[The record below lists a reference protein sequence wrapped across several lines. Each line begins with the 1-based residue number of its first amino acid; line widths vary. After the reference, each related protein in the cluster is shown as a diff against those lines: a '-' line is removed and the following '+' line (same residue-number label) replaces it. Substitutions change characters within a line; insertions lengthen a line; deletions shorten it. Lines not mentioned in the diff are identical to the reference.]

1 MTSDNLNIL
10 SPGHVIRTRYLEPS
24 GLSVKGFAEEMG
36 LPYNR
41 LLLVLSGEKRPMKQ
55 RFIKKLSQATSTDLR
70 YWYNLEL
77 DYLFNIFLKTCRISI
92 LPIKKKQF
100 QSLKLPESP
109 GKILYDQFI
118 STSSVQPHRKSFY
131 KIINKTKISKSTI
144 KRIAY
149 GERRINFS
157 LAKKLASGLNTS
169 IWYWMD
175 LQNKHDIKEI
185 LQSKRKFSL
194 DIKTELVS
202 YYENGPLPF
211 TGSSNEVMH
220 YDINSPGKILFNKFI
235 LPTGIPISK
244 WCYLLF
250 ITKRNIKRLIDG
262 KEEFTIE
269 FIIKLSEIFKT
280 GINYWLFLQSEYYS
294 SMNHG
299 NMEGVKI
306 QHVSVEPLKV
316 LQDYVK
322 SANWKLTSFSRHIGV
337 DIRKL
342 YRLGGG
348 KLDFETAVRIA
359 QGLNMDP
366 KFWLHLCL
374 DNMLLKVKLYK

>member
-1 MTSDNLNIL
+1 MTSDNLNSL
-10 SPGHVIRTRYLEPS
+10 PPGHVIRTRYLEPS

-70 YWYNLEL
+70 FWYNLEL
-77 DYLFNIFLKTCRISI
+77 EYLFEFFLKTCKISI
-92 LPIKKKQF
+92 LPIKKKRL
-100 QSLKLPESP
+100 QSLKLPESL
-109 GKILYDQFI
+109 GKVLYDQFI
-118 STSSVQPHRKSFY
+118 AQSDVQPRRKALY
-131 KIINKTKISKSTI
+131 ITTRKTKIHKSTM
-144 KRIAY
+144 KRIVY
-149 GERRINFS
+149 GKRRVNFS

-185 LQSKRKFSL
+185 LQSKRKHTE

-211 TGSSNEVMH
+211 TGSSNEGMH
-220 YDINSPGKILFNKFI
+220 YDTNRPGKVLFNKFI

-250 ITKRNIKRLIDG
+250 ITKRNLKRLIDG
-262 KEEFTIE
+262 KEEFSIE
-269 FIIKLSEIFKT
+269 FIIKLSKIFKT
-280 GINYWLFLQSEYYS
+280 GINYWLFLQSKYYS

-299 NMEGVKI
+299 NIEGVKSQNDTI
-306 QHVSVEPLKV
+306 EPLKV

-322 SANWKLTSFSRHIGV
+322 SANWKLTSFARHIGV

-348 KLDFETAVRIA
+348 KLDFETAVRIG

-374 DNMLLKVKLYK
+374 DNMLLKKGKG